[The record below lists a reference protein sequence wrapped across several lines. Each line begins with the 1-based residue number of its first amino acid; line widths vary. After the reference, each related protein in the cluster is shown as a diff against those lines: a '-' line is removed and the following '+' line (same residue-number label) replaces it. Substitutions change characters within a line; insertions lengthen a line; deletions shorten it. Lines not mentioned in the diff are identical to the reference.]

1 MLFAARA
8 LQQVAALPFRPGAPE
23 FEVLLVTSRRR
34 GRWIL
39 PKGWPESDMSPA
51 EAALREAEEEAGVT
65 GRIHDTPLGDW
76 LYDKHMPEGYRIRC
90 AVHVY
95 PLLVRKQKRDW
106 LERDERKTEWMPLS
120 RAAELAD
127 DRSLAKLL
135 ASLAEDAAPLRA
147 LLAEPEAA

>member
-8 LQQVAALPFRPGAPE
+8 LQQVAALPFRPGRPE
-23 FEVLLVTSRRR
+23 FEVLLITSRRR

-39 PKGWPESDMSPA
+39 PKGWPEADMSPA

-65 GRIHDTPLGDW
+65 GRIDDTPLGDW

-95 PLLVRKQKRDW
+95 PLLVRKQARDW
-106 LERDERKTEWMPLS
+106 RERGERDSVWLPLS
-120 RAAELAD
+120 EAARRAD
-127 DRSLAKLL
+127 DRSLSKLL
-135 ASLAEDAAPLRA
+135 TALAEDTTPLRA